1 MRVFF
6 GNTLI
11 VLGLVLRIY
20 VGFWLCFIGGIV
32 QVIEALKQPE
42 INAMSVALGI
52 GRFFLS
58 SVAGI
63 VSAVILIFP
72 GRVLLKL

>member
-1 MRVFF
+1 MREFF
-6 GNTLI
+6 GFTLI
-11 VLGLVLRIY
+11 VLGLVLGIY

-32 QVIEALKQPE
+32 QVIEAIKQPE

-58 SVAGI
+58 GIAGFL
-63 VSAVILIFP
+63 SATIGILP
-72 GRVLLKL
+72 GRVLLKV